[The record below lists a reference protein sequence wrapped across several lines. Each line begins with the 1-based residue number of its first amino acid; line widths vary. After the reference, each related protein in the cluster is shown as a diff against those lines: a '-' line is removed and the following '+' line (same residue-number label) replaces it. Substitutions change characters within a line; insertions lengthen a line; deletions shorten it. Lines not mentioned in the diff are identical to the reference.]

1 MALSEIYRPGGE
13 GALFVEQAQSAA
25 MVRPVH
31 PAYPVIST
39 SFGKAVQHILQGA
52 DVKSELQKAATTID
66 EDIEDNSGYPPFN
79 K

>member
-1 MALSEIYRPGGE
+1 
-13 GALFVEQAQSAA
+13 

-31 PAYPVIST
+31 PAYPVISN

-52 DVKSELQKAATTID
+52 DVKGELQKAARAID
-66 EDIEDNSGYPPFN
+66 EDIEDNSGYPPFD